1 MPLNTDFN
9 ISPYFDDYDVN
20 KNYHR
25 VLFRP
30 SVAVQARE
38 LTQLQTILQNQVERF
53 GNWAFKNGD
62 IVSGCAVYDLPS
74 VPYIR
79 LTDFASN
86 GSANTSPLDVTDY
99 INAVATSAT
108 SGLKAKVVFA
118 NAGFTTNYPETN
130 ILYVNYINTGTSGET
145 QFSNSELL
153 TFELV
158 DIAGNTALTNVY
170 TFSNAA
176 GQVSSGNAHGITVSE
191 GVVFINGNFV
201 RVSNSTFGLVN
212 TYGTYAGNSVVGF
225 TLLEEII
232 TENQDSSLLDNAL
245 GYSNENAPGAHRL
258 KLTPQIV
265 SLDPVVAANT
275 KGFNPIGTYNYG
287 AFVNKSVAGSNLY
300 SIVGDVVA
308 KRTYEESGNYV
319 VNPFVV
325 DTITSAGIGSEIQA
339 SNSQFVLGR
348 ISPGVGYA
356 QGKRVE
362 LLKTSYINMRRG
374 IDTAVSKSQ
383 LISFNYENYFILN
396 EVAGSFEF
404 DKTQTVQLYNEPQ
417 QAVTNRTFSATTPVG
432 SNIGTAL
439 MRCFKLASGK
449 PGSNTAQYFL
459 HVFNIS
465 LTQGYNTNQV
475 KSVYYDGTVKGVGDV
490 ISDGVIGTDK
500 KTQLYS
506 FGVTGLKNL
515 RDEDNNVNTEYVYRT
530 KSSGNMSL
538 TGNVT
543 VTLTTSATGGTDY
556 LPYGVGILTD
566 ITASDFLLIAT
577 ANVDSSS
584 LTGTVNVNTTSTNVT
599 GTATLFNTY
608 FTSGDQIKVDN
619 TIRTV
624 TAVTNNTFLTVDSPF
639 ALSNAAGNYYKS
651 YIKGKVLPIA
661 KNVAG
666 PNGFIEVT
674 NSTSFTISSGQIPSS
689 GLTVD
694 IIYDVNRTVTVPAK
708 KTIRK
713 NRFVKINTASNP
725 NGPWCLGFSDIH
737 KVSKIYATT
746 NGSYTTSGIDVSDY
760 FTYETGQKD
769 THYDYGYLYSKG
781 SYDTTN
787 TQLLVQ
793 LDYFTANISSGVGF
807 FTVESYPV
815 DDANTANTNAIQ
827 TKDIPLYVNETGSK
841 LNLRD
846 YIDFRTPSN
855 STSTDTGDV
864 DLSNSAQITA
874 AISSA
879 SLNPSSNLVLYI
891 PTNGLNF
898 PSYSKNFQ
906 ADYTRYLGRKDLV
919 MITSDNL
926 LKVKEGVSSDAP
938 QTPLF
943 PDNAM
948 PLATINIPPYPSL
961 SSDQVG
967 EFLTLNQK
975 SRSLI
980 RDTSTAISGSMVT
993 NRRYTMKD
1001 IGTLDQRITN
1011 LEYYTQLSLLEKK
1024 AKDLTVTDANGLD
1037 RFKNGIFV
1045 DPFTDRSLG
1054 DVSNPEYSI
1063 AIDTSKGV
1071 ARPQII
1077 REFVDIQFN
1086 DSAPSSNVVQT
1097 GRLVTLDYDEVF
1109 FMAQP
1114 YATKFRNSALVAF
1127 AWNGKV
1133 ILIPNYD
1140 NHQDLNNTGS
1150 INITIDN
1157 STPWKDFAKS
1167 PFATT
1172 FGDWR
1177 TTTETTSNTVIDGVP
1192 KNINFTAKGGQFGG
1206 GGKSQAFI
1214 NNVIAA
1220 VKQQAAAAGIDP
1232 NLVVGNLTINYLN
1245 WSTKKVEQVIKA

>member
-9 ISPYFDDYDVN
+9 VSPYFDDYDEL
-20 KNYHR
+20 KNYHKI
-25 VLFRP
+25 LFRP

-38 LTQLQTILQNQVERF
+38 LTQLQTILQNQIERY
-53 GNWAFKNGD
+53 GNWAFRNGD
-62 IVSGCAVYDLPS
+62 IVSGCAIFDLPS

-86 GSANTSPLDVTDY
+86 GSANTSPLDVRDY

-108 SGLKAKVVFA
+108 SGLKAKVVYA
-118 NAGFTTNYPETN
+118 NAGFSTNYPDTN
-130 ILYVNYINTGTSGET
+130 ILYINYINTGTAGQKE
-145 QFSNSELL
+145 FSKSELL
-153 TFELV
+153 TFEMV

-170 TFSNAA
+170 TFSNSAS
-176 GQVSSGNAHGITVSE
+176 QVASGNAHGITVSE
-191 GVVFINGNFV
+191 GVIFINGNFV
-201 RVSNSTFGLVN
+201 RVPNSTFGLVN
-212 TYGTYAGNSVVGF
+212 NFGTYAGNSVVGF
-225 TLLEEII
+225 LLQEEVI

-258 KLTPQIV
+258 KLTPRIV
-265 SLDPVVAANT
+265 SLEPSVAVNT
-275 KGFNPIGTYNYG
+275 KGFNSVGNYNYG
-287 AFVNKSVAGSNLY
+287 AFVNKSVTGTNFYA
-300 SIVGDVVA
+300 IVGDVVA

-319 VNPFVV
+319 VNPFSV
-325 DTITSAGIGSEIQA
+325 DTITSAGVGSEIAA

-374 IDTAVSKSQ
+374 IDTSTSKSQ
-383 LISFNYENYFILN
+383 LISFNYGSYFVLN
-396 EVAGSFEF
+396 EVAGSFDF
-404 DKTQTVQLYNEPQ
+404 SKAQKVKLYSQPQ
-417 QAVTNRTFSATTPVG
+417 NAVTNRTFAATVPVG
-432 SNIGTAL
+432 TNIGTAL
-439 MRCFKLASGK
+439 MRSFSLSTGK
-449 PGSNTAQYFL
+449 PGSNTAQYYL

-465 LTQGYNTNQV
+465 LEPGYNTNQI

-490 ISDGVIGTDK
+490 ISEGLVETNK
-500 KTQLYS
+500 KSQLYS
-506 FGVTGLKNL
+506 FGVSGLKNL
-515 RDEDNNVNTEYVYRT
+515 RDENNDVNTEYVYRT
-530 KSSGNMSL
+530 KSSGNMSI

-543 VTLTTSATGGTDY
+543 ITLTSSATGGTDY
-556 LPYGVGILTD
+556 LTYGVGVLTD
-566 ITASDFLLIAT
+566 GSASDFSLIAT
-577 ANVDSSS
+577 ANVDSSA
-584 LTGTVNVNTTSTNVT
+584 LTGTVSVNTSSTNVV
-599 GTATLFNTY
+599 GTSTLFNTY
-608 FTSGDQIKVDN
+608 FTDGDQIKVDN
-619 TIRTV
+619 TIRTI

-639 ALSNAAGNYYKS
+639 ALTNAAGTYYKS
-651 YIKGKVLPIA
+651 YIKGKILPVTR
-661 KNVAG
+661 NVVG

-689 GLTVD
+689 TLTVD
-694 IIYDVNRTVTVPAK
+694 VVYNVLRTITVPAK

-713 NRFVKINTASNP
+713 NRFVKINTVSNP

-737 KVSKIYATT
+737 KINKIYASTNGTYTT
-746 NGSYTTSGIDVSDY
+746 NGTVVTDY
-760 FTYETGQKD
+760 FSYDTGQKD

-781 SYDTTN
+781 SYNTTN
-787 TQLLVQ
+787 TQLLIE
-793 LDYFTANISSGVGF
+793 LDYFTANIASGVGF

-827 TKDIPLYVNETGSK
+827 TKDIPLYISENGSK
-841 LNLRD
+841 VSLRD

-855 STSTDTGDV
+855 STSTDTGSIDT
-864 DLSNSAQITA
+864 SNAAQVTA
-874 AISSA
+874 AISAA
-879 SLNPSSNLVLYI
+879 SLNPSSNLDLYI

-898 PSYSKNFQ
+898 PSYGKNFQ
-906 ADYTRYLGRKDLV
+906 ADYTKYLARKDLI
-919 MITSDNL
+919 MLTSDNL
-926 LKVKEGVSSDAP
+926 LKVKEGASADAP

-943 PDNAM
+943 PENAM
-948 PLATINIPPYPSL
+948 PLASINVPPYPSL
-961 SSDQVG
+961 SSDQVE
-967 EFLTLNQK
+967 EFLSINQK
-975 SRSLI
+975 SRTLI
-980 RDTSTAISGSMVT
+980 RDISTAISGSIVS

-1063 AIDTSKGV
+1063 AIDTAKGV

-1077 REFVDIQFN
+1077 REFVDIEFQS
-1086 DSAPSSNVVQT
+1086 SAPSSNVVQT
-1097 GRLVTLDYDEVF
+1097 GRLVTIDYDEIF
-1109 FMAQP
+1109 FMSQP
-1114 YATKFRNSALVAF
+1114 YATKYRNSALVAF

-1157 STPWKDFAKS
+1157 TTPWKEFANS
-1167 PFATT
+1167 PFGAI

-1177 TTTETTSNTVIDGVP
+1177 TTTESFSNTVIDGTVQ
-1192 KNINFTAKGGQFGG
+1192 NINFNAITLGNVPGG
-1206 GGKSQAFI
+1206 GPSATFI
-1214 NNVIAA
+1214 KNVIAA
-1220 VKQQAAAAGIDP
+1220 VQKQAVAAGIDP
-1232 NLVVGNLTINYLN
+1232 NLVVGNLTINYSPGSR
-1245 WSTKKVEQVIKA
+1245 WAQVIKA